1 MTHSL
6 LYAPGHAPVQT
17 ARPDEAIL
25 TALSLDRALT
35 IILPDVGERRA
46 LAPLLAEPPRIEDTA
61 CRQAVMR
68 DFLDHPAMLPAWQ
81 SLFGRLTEL
90 HRLYEED
97 RRQRVSATARAR
109 EAALFSQAKSRLQ
122 MAALTLKRLLLLIGE
137 MHDRLSAF
145 PISASALQ
153 SVMTRIA
160 DLARA
165 EATAELIERCGSLTE
180 LSARAAY
187 SFALALDADG
197 RITGRV
203 YLDRAD
209 RPAQAAEPPR
219 RRFFAPRKT
228 EEAAPRKVAVDAA
241 FPALRHQLIGQ
252 GLTESALVLERI
264 CTALFN
270 ELCPL
275 ARELSFYAAG
285 VRFAAFFAERGL
297 PTVLPDRST
306 DGSLTGRGL
315 YDPYLAATLPSGGTI
330 VPNDVTMPADTPG
343 LLVTGANNSGKTV
356 FLRSVGSAILLGLC
370 GFPVCAEAAV
380 LPPLRAVTGVFAAA
394 EKAEGVGSEAGRF
407 EEEVR
412 LLSAAVDRAAPGEL
426 LLLNEPF
433 QTTAYREG
441 AEGLAAILRYLQA
454 RGSRWVLVTH
464 LDTLP
469 PLVDGALQM
478 VSRADHRVVPINAA
492 EKGDDK

>member
-6 LYAPGHAPVQT
+6 LYAPGHAPAQT
-17 ARPDEAIL
+17 NRPDEAIL
-25 TALSLDRALT
+25 TAISLDRALT

-46 LAPLLAEPPRIEDTA
+46 LAPLLAIPPAHIDDTA
-61 CRQAVMR
+61 YRQAVMR

-81 SLFGRLTEL
+81 SLLGRLSEL
-90 HRLYEED
+90 RRVYEED

-109 EAALFSQAKSRLQ
+109 DAALFPQAKSRLQ

-137 MHDRLSAF
+137 MHDCFSAF
-145 PISASALQ
+145 PAAAPALQ

-160 DLARA
+160 DLAHA

-209 RPAQAAEPPR
+209 TPAQTAELPR
-219 RRFFAPRKT
+219 RRFFAPRT
-228 EEAAPRKVAVDAA
+228 QEAAPRKVTVDPA
-241 FPALRHQLIGQ
+241 FPALRQQLIGQ

-264 CTALFN
+264 CAALFA
-270 ELCPL
+270 EFCPL
-275 ARELSFYAAG
+275 TRELGFYAAG

-297 PTVLPDRST
+297 PTVLPTLSS
-306 DGSLTGRGL
+306 DGSLIGRGL
-315 YDPYLAATLPSGGTI
+315 YDPYLAATLPGSAI
-330 VPNDVTMPADTPG
+330 VPNDITMPADTPG

-356 FLRSVGSAILLGLC
+356 FLRSVGSAVLLGLC
-370 GFPVCAEAAV
+370 GFPICAEDAAI
-380 LPPLRAVTGVFAAA
+380 PPLRTVTGVFAAA
-394 EKAEGVGSEAGRF
+394 EKAESVGSEAGRF

-412 LLSAAVDRAAPGEL
+412 LLGAAVDRAAPGEL
-426 LLLNEPF
+426 ILLNEPF
-433 QTTAYREG
+433 QTTAYTEG
-441 AEGLAAILRYLQA
+441 AEGLAAILHYLEA
-454 RGSRWVLVTH
+454 RGTRWVLVTH
-464 LDTLP
+464 LDALP
-469 PLVDGALQM
+469 PLVEGALRM
-478 VSRADHRVVPINAA
+478 VSREDHRVVPVSAA
-492 EKGDDK
+492 EKGG

>member
-1 MTHSL
+1 MNHSL
-6 LYAPGHAPVQT
+6 LYAPGHAPAQT
-17 ARPDEAIL
+17 GRPDEAIL

-35 IILPDVGERRA
+35 VILPDVGERRA
-46 LAPLLAEPPRIEDTA
+46 LAPLLAAPPHIEDTTR
-61 CRQAVMR
+61 RQAVMR

-81 SLFGRLTEL
+81 ALFGRLTEL

-109 EAALFSQAKSRLQ
+109 EEDLFGHARARLQ

-145 PISASALQ
+145 PTAAPVLQ
-153 SVMTRIA
+153 AVMARIA

-165 EATAELIERCGSLTE
+165 EASAELIERCGSLSE

-187 SFALALDADG
+187 SFALGLDADG
-197 RITGRV
+197 RISGRV

-209 RPAQAAEPPR
+209 RPAQAAESPR
-219 RRFFAPRKT
+219 RRFFAPRKA
-228 EEAAPRKVAVDAA
+228 EEAAPRRVAVDAA
-241 FPALRHQLIGQ
+241 FPALRHQLVGR

-264 CTALFN
+264 CTALFS

-275 ARELSFYAAG
+275 ARELSFYTAG

-297 PTVLPDRST
+297 PICLPVIA
-306 DGSLTGRGL
+306 DGPLDGRGL
-315 YDPYLAATLPSGGTI
+315 YDPYLATTI
-330 VPNDVTMPADTPG
+330 PGSAIVRNDIHLLADAPG

-356 FLRSVGSAILLGLC
+356 FLRSVGCAVLLGLC
-370 GFPVCAEAAV
+370 GFPICAESASI
-380 LPPLRAVTGVFAAA
+380 PPLRAVSAVFAAA

-426 LLLNEPF
+426 ILLNEPF
-433 QTTAYREG
+433 QTTAYAEG
-441 AEGLAAILRYLQA
+441 AEGLAAILRYLEA
-454 RGSRWVLVTH
+454 EGSRWVLVTH
-464 LDTLP
+464 LDALP
-469 PLVDGALQM
+469 PLVEGAVRM
-478 VSRADHRVVPINAA
+478 VSGEDHRVR
-492 EKGDDK
+492 GDKQEVTHA